1 MKGIILHRDGADHAK
16 ELFAKRQHVHDEG
29 LEGRSSVRR
38 VILFGAL
45 GTITKNTVVMNNNTM
60 HILTTPTPL
69 QQRAFDQLAVPL
81 H

>member
-1 MKGIILHRDGADHAK
+1 MKRIILHRDGVDPAT

-45 GTITKNTVVMNNNTM
+45 VLLICSAHSVCAQSIFIVDR
-60 HILTTPTPL
+60 LTDTA
-69 QQRAFDQLAVPL
+69 QEGYIQYD
-81 H
+81 